1 MQLAGYLIA
10 SYSNPMPN
18 QIDQYRFSALLH
30 ETARLWRQRLDRR
43 LKHLGLSQ
51 SQWMV
56 LLKLP
61 RDGLTQKVL
70 ADAVGI
76 EGPTLVGLLD
86 RLERNGWIER
96 GVCQDDRRAKRVVL
110 TPKAKETRAG
120 VRRIASALR
129 RDILAGIDEARV
141 EQCTALLTE
150 IKQQLEAI
158 DD

>member
-1 MQLAGYLIA
+1 
-10 SYSNPMPN
+10 
-18 QIDQYRFSALLH
+18 
-30 ETARLWRQRLDRR
+30 
-43 LKHLGLSQ
+43 
-51 SQWMV
+51 MV

-61 RDGLTQKVL
+61 PGGLTQKVL

-96 GVCQDDRRAKRVVL
+96 NACPDDRRAKRVVP
-110 TPKAKETRAG
+110 TPKAKETRAA
-120 VRRIASALR
+120 VRRIATTLR
-129 RDILAGIDEARV
+129 RDILTGIDEARV

-150 IKQQLEAI
+150 MKQRLESI